1 MCTAALAYIV
11 RYIDADNVR
20 NQRWGFLVFSNL
32 RNRKSQVFSS
42 PPVSKLPSTAVSL
55 THSQI
60 SNLNPTMAAASAR
73 ITVTAMAV
81 IIALATSL
89 YCSSASA
96 SDSSVGQFVDNTISS
111 HKIVIFSKTYC
122 PCVTF
127 FILSLYFSVPIY
139 IVESLWIGLYPI

>member
-127 FILSLYFSVPIY
+127 FILSLSFSVPIY
-139 IVESLWIGLYPI
+139 IVELLWIGLYPI